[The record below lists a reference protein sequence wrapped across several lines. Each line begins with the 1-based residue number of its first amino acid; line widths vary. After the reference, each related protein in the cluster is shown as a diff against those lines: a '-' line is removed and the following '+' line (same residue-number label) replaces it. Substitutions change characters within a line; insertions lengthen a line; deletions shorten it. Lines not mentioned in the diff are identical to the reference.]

1 MTRQRVELRR
11 VIILQPRRR
20 PHRLDQITQILRGV
34 DGEDTQHL
42 GRRRRADARDQG
54 VRVITTPERGMQHSR
69 HVVIGREC
77 SLAGQQPR
85 IFDAFDACADVLR
98 PQPKAEIRACGLE
111 GSLETASHGSR
122 PFFSVSRRILSSA
135 MNACRPIRLN
145 AFDMACVGHI
155 QHGMWTH
162 PRDHSSDYTSLDH
175 WVRLARMLEHGLFDG
190 LFLADVLGA
199 YDVYGG
205 NADASLRAGVQIPLL
220 DPMALVPAMAY
231 ATTHLGF
238 GVTCNLAYEPPF
250 LFARR
255 MATLDHLTRG
265 RIGWNIVTGY
275 LDSAAR
281 AMGFSA
287 QVEHDDRY
295 DLADEYLQV
304 VYALWEGG
312 WADEAML
319 RDRERGI
326 YTDPRR
332 VHPVRHHGRQFDVD
346 TIPLW
351 EPSPQRTPVLYQAG
365 ASDRG
370 RIFAARHAECVFV
383 NPSTK
388 QNVRR
393 IVTDLRTRTAPRPM
407 LVFVG
412 ASVVTGRT
420 ERDSHELLAEYR
432 RHASVEGALAHAA
445 ASLGI
450 DFDRYG
456 MDEPIEAGATQAI
469 RSNVEAI
476 TASLG
481 PGWSKR
487 RLIDRFV
494 LGSRQPPI
502 VGSPEQ
508 VADQLI
514 GWVNEAD
521 VDGFNLSRT
530 VVPECLESFIDLV
543 LPILQERGAYK
554 RDYASGSY
562 RQKLFGYGDRLPDG
576 HPAAAARWAGSAR

>member
-1 MTRQRVELRR
+1 MT
-11 VIILQPRRR
+11 VI
-20 PHRLDQITQILRGV
+20 
-34 DGEDTQHL
+34 
-42 GRRRRADARDQG
+42 
-54 VRVITTPERGMQHSR
+54 
-69 HVVIGREC
+69 
-77 SLAGQQPR
+77 
-85 IFDAFDACADVLR
+85 
-98 PQPKAEIRACGLE
+98 
-111 GSLETASHGSR
+111 
-122 PFFSVSRRILSSA
+122 
-135 MNACRPIRLN
+135 RPIRLN

-162 PRDHSSDYTSLDH
+162 PRDRSSEYTSLDY
-175 WVRLARMLEHGLFDG
+175 WVDLARLMERGLFDG

-199 YDVYGG
+199 YDVHGG
-205 NADASLRAGVQIPLL
+205 NADAALREAVQIPLL

-231 ATTHLGF
+231 TTTHLGF
-238 GVTCNLAYEPPF
+238 GVTCNLSYEQPF

-281 AMGFSA
+281 AVGLDA
-287 QVEHDDRY
+287 QGQHDDRY
-295 DLADEYLQV
+295 DLAEECLQV
-304 VYALWEGG
+304 VYGLWEGG
-312 WADEAML
+312 WADHAVV
-319 RDRERGI
+319 RDRNRRV
-326 YTDPRR
+326 YTDPQR
-332 VHPVRHHGRQFDVD
+332 VRVFRHHGTQFHVD
-346 TIPLW
+346 AVPLW

-370 RIFAARHAECVFV
+370 RVFAARHAECVFV
-383 NPSTK
+383 NASTK
-388 QNVRR
+388 QNVGR
-393 IVTDLRTRTAPRPM
+393 IVADLRRRAAPRPM

-420 ERDSHELLAEYR
+420 EKEAHELLAEYR

-450 DFDRYG
+450 DFARYG
-456 MDEPIEAGATQAI
+456 MDEPIEASDTQAI

-476 TASLG
+476 TALLG

-514 GWVNEAD
+514 AWVTEAD

-543 LPILQERGAYK
+543 VPVLQERGAYK
-554 RDYASGSY
+554 RCYSPGTY
-562 RQKLFGYGDRLPDG
+562 RHKLFGCGDRLPDG
-576 HPAAAARWAGSAR
+576 HPAAAARWPA